1 MDRLKA
7 EKDQMN
13 EEIKN
18 LRILEAQRDR
28 DREAEK
34 LADKKAVRQA
44 DREKEEYRMKLVGLD
59 FLLMMFH

>member
-1 MDRLKA
+1 
-7 EKDQMN
+7 MN

-59 FLLMMFH
+59 FLLMFH